1 MENLD
6 DNKAEIMIII
16 ERNKGDAILSRQ
28 TTVTVADVID
38 NTKTIEVLTANDGEK
53 SIYDIRLRKSLMCT

>member
-6 DNKAEIMIII
+6 DNKAEIKIII

-28 TTVTVADVID
+28 TIVTVADVID
-38 NTKTIEVLTANDGEK
+38 NTKTKGVLTANDGE
-53 SIYDIRLRKSLMCT
+53 